1 MKKSEAYRAA
11 IAAVIENDRMT
22 MEGKINV
29 LRTLFYEL
37 YLAEVV
43 KS

>member
-11 IAAVIENDRMT
+11 IAAVIENDHMT
-22 MEGKINV
+22 MADKVNV

-43 KS
+43 ES

>member
-11 IAAVIENDRMT
+11 IEAVIENDHMT

-37 YLAEVV
+37 HLAEVV
-43 KS
+43 ES